1 MLQVD
6 ETSNGK
12 EIELP
17 IGDTLKLTLEENRT
31 TGFKWTLESKG
42 EGVCKL
48 VSDDFEPGGKV
59 GQPGKHRWV
68 FRAERPGSDSIKLSY
83 GRSWEKK
90 GKAEQTFTL
99 GTRVPE

>member
-1 MLQVD
+1 MPQVD

-17 IGDTLKLTLEENRT
+17 IGETLELILEENRT

-48 VSDDFEPGGKV
+48 ASDDFEPGAKV

-68 FRAERPGSDSIKLSY
+68 FRADRAGSDSIKLSS
-83 GRSWEKK
+83 GRSWDKQ
-90 GKAEQTFTL
+90 GKAERTFTL
-99 GTRVPE
+99 SIRVPE